1 MLSIFRRY
9 RVIVIAVSLCIVS
22 ILLIS
27 LNIKERKKPHLFQKI
42 IFEVSSPFQKTIQ
55 STVGGVKTLWGNYI
69 FLVNLKKENT
79 ALSKTINAL
88 KEENL
93 RLREAAI
100 ANMRLRKLLLFKDEF
115 RSPMVP
121 AEVISEDPS
130 SWFKTIILDK
140 GSKDGIEKKMAVV
153 TSEGMVGR
161 VIGVYRSVSKVL
173 LSTDHSSAIDVMVQ
187 RTRAKGI
194 LEGMVNQTCQLKY
207 VSRADDVRIGDD
219 IISSG
224 LGGIFPK
231 GLLLGRVSKIKKEG
245 SGLFQYIEV
254 TPSVDFTK
262 LEEVFIVVGDKSAL
276 TK

>member
-9 RVIVIAVSLCIVS
+9 RVIVITVSLCIVA

-42 IFEVSSPFQKTIQ
+42 IFEISSPFQKTIQ
-55 STVGGVKTLWGNYI
+55 STVKGVKTLWGNYI

-93 RLREAAI
+93 RLGEAAI
-100 ANMRLRKLLLFKDEF
+100 ANVRLRKLLLFKDEF

-153 TSEGMVGR
+153 TSEGMV
-161 VIGVYRSVSKVL
+161 
-173 LSTDHSSAIDVMVQ
+173 
-187 RTRAKGI
+187 
-194 LEGMVNQTCQLKY
+194 
-207 VSRADDVRIGDD
+207 
-219 IISSG
+219 
-224 LGGIFPK
+224 
-231 GLLLGRVSKIKKEG
+231 
-245 SGLFQYIEV
+245 
-254 TPSVDFTK
+254 
-262 LEEVFIVVGDKSAL
+262 
-276 TK
+276 

>member
-1 MLSIFRRY
+1 MLSVFRRY
-9 RVIVIAVSLCIVS
+9 RVIVITVSLCIVA
-22 ILLIS
+22 ILLVS
-27 LNIKERKKPHLFQKI
+27 LNIKERKKPRLFEKI

-55 STVGGVKTLWGNYI
+55 STVKGVKTLWGNYV

-88 KEENL
+88 KKENL

-100 ANMRLRKLLLFKDEF
+100 ANIRLRKLLLFKEEF
-115 RSPMVP
+115 TSPMVP

-130 SWFKTIILDK
+130 SWFNTILLDK
-140 GSKDGIEKKMAVV
+140 GSKDGIEKNMAVV
-153 TSEGMVGR
+153 TSEGMIGR
-161 VIGVYRSVSKVL
+161 VIEVSRAVSKVL

-194 LEGMVNQTCQLKY
+194 LEGRVNQTCQLKY
-207 VSRADDVRIGDD
+207 VSRADDVRMGDD

-231 GLLLGRVSKIKKEG
+231 GLLLGRVSKIKREG
-245 SGLFQYIEV
+245 SGLFQYVEV
-254 TPSVDFTK
+254 TTSVDFAK
-262 LEEVFIVVGDKSAL
+262 LEEVFIVVGDKSASE
-276 TK
+276 K

>member
-1 MLSIFRRY
+1 MLSVLRRY
-9 RVIVIAVSLCIVS
+9 RVIVIAASLCMVA

-27 LNIKERKKPHLFQKI
+27 LNIKERKVPHLFEKI

-55 STVGGVKTLWGNYI
+55 STVKGVKTLWGNYI
-69 FLVNLKKENT
+69 FLVNLKEENA

-93 RLREAAI
+93 RLKEAVI
-100 ANMRLRKLLLFKDEF
+100 ANMRLRKLLLFKETF
-115 RSPMVP
+115 RNPMVS

-130 SWFKTIILDK
+130 SWFKTILLDK

-161 VIGVYRSVSKVL
+161 IIEVSKSVSKVL

-187 RTRAKGI
+187 RTRARGI
-194 LEGMVNQTCQLKY
+194 LEGRVNQTCQLKY
-207 VSRADDVRIGDD
+207 ILRADDVRMGDD

-224 LGGIFPK
+224 LGGMFPK

-245 SGLFQYIEV
+245 PGLFQYIEV

-262 LEEVFIVVGDKSAL
+262 LEEVFIVVGDKSVSV
-276 TK
+276 K

>member
-9 RVIVIAVSLCIVS
+9 RVIVITASLCIVA
-22 ILLIS
+22 ILFVS
-27 LNIKERKKPHLFQKI
+27 LNIKERKKPHLFEKI

-55 STVGGVKTLWGNYI
+55 STVKGVKTLWGNYI
-69 FLVNLKKENT
+69 FLVNLKKENA
-79 ALSKTINAL
+79 ALSKTVNVL

-93 RLREAAI
+93 RLREAVI
-100 ANMRLRKLLLFKDEF
+100 ANTRLRKLLLFKETF
-115 RSPMVP
+115 GSPMVP
-121 AEVISEDPS
+121 AEVIGEDPS

-161 VIGVYRSVSKVL
+161 VIEVSRSVSKVL
-173 LSTDHSSAIDVMVQ
+173 LLVDHGSALDAMAQ

-194 LEGMVNQTCQLKY
+194 LEGRVNQVCQLKY
-207 VSRADDVRIGDD
+207 ISRADDVRMGDE

-245 SGLFQYIEV
+245 YGLFQYIEV

-262 LEEVFIVVGDKSAL
+262 LEEVFIVVGDKSASE
-276 TK
+276 K

>member
-1 MLSIFRRY
+1 MFYLFRRY
-9 RVIVIAVSLCIVS
+9 RVIVITASLCIVA

-27 LNIKERKKPHLFQKI
+27 LNIKERKKPHFFEKI

-55 STVGGVKTLWGNYI
+55 STVKGVKTLWGNYI

-79 ALSKTINAL
+79 VLNKTINAL

-100 ANMRLRKLLLFKDEF
+100 ANMRLRKLLLFKEEF
-115 RSPMVP
+115 RGSMVS

-130 SWFKTIILDK
+130 SWFKTVILDK

-153 TSEGMVGR
+153 TSEGMIGR
-161 VIGVYRSVSKVL
+161 VIEVSRSVSKVL
-173 LSTDHSSAIDVMVQ
+173 LSTDHRSAIDVMVQ

-194 LEGMVNQTCQLKY
+194 LEGRVNQTCQLKY
-207 VSRADDVRIGDD
+207 VSRADDVRMGDD

-224 LGGIFPK
+224 LGGMFPK
-231 GLLLGRVSKIKKEG
+231 GLLLGRVSKIKREG
-245 SGLFQYIEV
+245 SGLFQYVEV
-254 TPSVDFTK
+254 TPSVDFAK
-262 LEEVFIVVGDKSAL
+262 LEEVFIVVGDKSASE
-276 TK
+276 K

>member
-9 RVIVIAVSLCIVS
+9 RVIVITASLCIVA

-27 LNIKERKKPHLFQKI
+27 LNIKERKKPHLFEKI

-55 STVGGVKTLWGNYI
+55 STVKAVKTLWGNYI

-88 KEENL
+88 KEDNL
-93 RLREAAI
+93 RLKEAVI
-100 ANMRLRKLLLFKDEF
+100 ANVRLRKLLLFKEAF
-115 RSPMVP
+115 RSPMIP

-153 TSEGMVGR
+153 TSGGMVGR
-161 VIGVYRSVSKVL
+161 VIEVSRSVSKVL
-173 LSTDHSSAIDVMVQ
+173 LLVDHSSALDAMVQ

-194 LEGMVNQTCQLKY
+194 LEGRVNQTCQLKY

-245 SGLFQYIEV
+245 SGLFQYVEV
-254 TPSVDFTK
+254 TPSVDFAK
-262 LEEVFIVVGDKSAL
+262 LEEVFIVVGDKSASEE
-276 TK
+276 